1 MPVLYSGHEGST
13 PFARAN
19 FGGIMDGFD
28 VSDDEGLVVH
38 KGKFIEKNKD
48 AERVQE
54 KTCKRCGTRL
64 TVYEEDSGIFRL
76 WCMQCETV
84 QKSFA

>member
-1 MPVLYSGHEGST
+1 
-13 PFARAN
+13 
-19 FGGIMDGFD
+19 MDDID
-28 VSDDEGLVVH
+28 VNDGEGLLIH

-64 TVYEEDSGIFRL
+64 TIYEDDIGTFRL